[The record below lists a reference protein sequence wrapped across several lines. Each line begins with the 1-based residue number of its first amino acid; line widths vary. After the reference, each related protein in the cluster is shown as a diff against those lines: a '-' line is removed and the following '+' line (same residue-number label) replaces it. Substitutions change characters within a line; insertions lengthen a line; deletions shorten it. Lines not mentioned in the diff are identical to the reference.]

1 MNVSNVMLRG
11 EGGIHYITMLQVSSF
26 LTLFMCLL
34 SLKLYIM
41 NVEINYL
48 NQIKNNK
55 GTRHR

>member
-11 EGGIHYITMLQVSSF
+11 EGGIHYITMLQVASF
-26 LTLFMCLL
+26 LTLYMCLL
-34 SLKLYIM
+34 SLKLCIM

-48 NQIKNNK
+48 NQIKNKK